1 MRSRSGKDTKDR
13 LKEEK
18 KEDESDGEG
27 DEGDDEEKR
36 RAAVELKVNKIGNE
50 GTQCFFFI
58 LINC

>member
-1 MRSRSGKDTKDR
+1 MRSRPGKDTEGR
-13 LKEEK
+13 PKEEK
-18 KEDESDGEG
+18 KEDESEGEG

-36 RAAVELKVNKIGNE
+36 RAAVELKKLRGNE